1 MSFLEVKNLN
11 ISYPTRK
18 ETIIASKNVE
28 FKLER
33 GEILG
38 IVGESGSGKSTIAN
52 AIINLIDPPGE
63 ITSGSIK
70 MDDNE
75 LRESESIIQKIRGK
89 KIGFVFQ
96 DPQTSLN
103 PLFRIKDQLI
113 ETIQTHLNLSYKESF
128 KKSIQLLKEVGIEN
142 AEKRIEDYP
151 HQFSGG
157 MRQRVV
163 IALAISCEPDLIIA
177 DEPTTALDVSIQFQ
191 ILELLKNLTIKRNLG
206 VIIITHD
213 MGVIAET
220 TNKVIVMRHGVIVEQ
235 GNTRD
240 ILTNPKST
248 EAKSLVISVPPTN
261 KKIHRFKLIS
271 PEGKEIESN
280 SANLTKNIMK
290 TWGVRENK
298 NKMLLKLSN
307 VSKIFDDGSISLKIN
322 TSPSASKLNNQLDDD
337 NVIAVNNVS
346 FELFEGE
353 TLGLVGE
360 SGSGKSTIAKIIT
373 GLVRPSQGDIKYNNI
388 PLYNSKRK
396 YQIAKSRGQI
406 QMIFQDPY
414 SSLNPRFK
422 VKDIISEPLK
432 FFQKNITKSELT
444 QNVFDLIDIV
454 GMTRK
459 SLDRYPHEFS
469 GGQRQ
474 RISIARAL
482 ATRPRLLICDEP
494 TSALDVSIQA
504 QILNLLKDIQDELHL
519 TMLFI
524 SHDLPVIR
532 QMCDRIAVLKN
543 GNLCEIE
550 KTEKLFN
557 SPSHNYTR
565 ELIRLMPKIESI
577 FEKTK

>member
-1 MSFLEVKNLN
+1 MSLLEIKDLN
-11 ISYPTRK
+11 ISYKTRK
-18 ETIIASKNVE
+18 ETIVASSNVN
-28 FKLER
+28 FTLER

-63 ITSGSIK
+63 ITGGTIK
-70 MDDNE
+70 IDNNE
-75 LRESESIIQKIRGK
+75 LQNNEEITQKIRGR

-103 PLFRIKDQLI
+103 PLFKIKDQLI
-113 ETIQTHLNLSYKESF
+113 ETIQTHLDLSYDEAL
-128 KKSIQLLKEVGIEN
+128 KKSINLLQEVGIEN
-142 AEKRIEDYP
+142 ASKRIEDYP

-177 DEPTTALDVSIQFQ
+177 DEPTTALDVSIQYQ
-191 ILELLKNLTIKRNLG
+191 ILELLKELTIKRNLG

-220 TNKVIVMRHGVIVEQ
+220 TNKVIVMRHGLIVEQ
-235 GNTRD
+235 GNTKD
-240 ILTNPKST
+240 LLTQPKST
-248 EAKSLVISVPPTN
+248 EARSLVISVPPTN
-261 KKIHRFKLIS
+261 KKIDRFKLIS
-271 PEGKEIESN
+271 PDGSEITSS
-280 SANLTKNIMK
+280 SANLTKNIIK
-290 TWGVRENK
+290 TWGVRK
-298 NKMLLKLSN
+298 NTYQKLLDVKKIT
-307 VSKIFDDGSISLKIN
+307 KIFDDQSMSYSKKIDEK
-322 TSPSASKLNNQLDDD
+322 AVK
-337 NVIAVNNVS
+337 AVNDVS

-373 GLVRPSQGDIKYNNI
+373 GLVRPTSGELEYNSLS
-388 PLYNSKRK
+388 LYNSKRK
-396 YQIAKSRGQI
+396 YQIDKSRGQI

-422 VKDIISEPLK
+422 VKDIISEPIK
-432 FFQKNITKSELT
+432 FFQKNITRIDLE
-444 QNVFDLIDIV
+444 QNVNDLIDIV

-532 QMCDRIAVLKN
+532 QMCNRIIVLKN
-543 GNLCEIE
+543 GAVCESNE
-550 KTEKLFN
+550 TESLFN
-557 SPSHNYTR
+557 KPIHDYTK
-565 ELIRLMPKIESI
+565 ELIKLMPKIESI
-577 FEKTK
+577 I

>member
-1 MSFLEVKNLN
+1 MSLLEIKNLN
-11 ISYPTRK
+11 ISYKTRK
-18 ETIIASKNVE
+18 ETIVASSNVN
-28 FKLER
+28 FTLER

-63 ITSGSIK
+63 ITGGTIK
-70 MDDNE
+70 IDNNE
-75 LRESESIIQKIRGK
+75 LQNNEEIIQKIRGR

-103 PLFRIKDQLI
+103 PLFKIKDQLI
-113 ETIQTHLNLSYKESF
+113 ETIQTHLDLSYDEAL
-128 KKSIQLLKEVGIEN
+128 KKSINLLQEVGIEN
-142 AEKRIEDYP
+142 ASKRIEDYP

-177 DEPTTALDVSIQFQ
+177 DEPTTALDVSIQYQ
-191 ILELLKNLTIKRNLG
+191 ILELLKELTIKRNLG

-220 TNKVIVMRHGVIVEQ
+220 TNKVIVMRHGLIVEQ
-235 GNTRD
+235 GNTKD
-240 ILTNPKST
+240 LLTQPKST
-248 EAKSLVISVPPTN
+248 EARSLVISVPPTN
-261 KKIHRFKLIS
+261 KKIDRFKLIGPDGS
-271 PEGKEIESN
+271 EITSS
-280 SANLTKNIMK
+280 SANLTKNIIK
-290 TWGVRENK
+290 TWGARK
-298 NKMLLKLSN
+298 NTNQKLLDIKKIT
-307 VSKIFDDGSISLKIN
+307 KIFDDQSMSYSKKIDEK
-322 TSPSASKLNNQLDDD
+322 AVK
-337 NVIAVNNVS
+337 AVNDVS

-373 GLVRPSQGDIKYNNI
+373 GLVRPTSGELEYNSLS
-388 PLYNSKRK
+388 LYNSKRK
-396 YQIAKSRGQI
+396 YQIDKSRGQI

-422 VKDIISEPLK
+422 VKEIISEPIK
-432 FFQKNITKSELT
+432 FFQKNITRNDLE
-444 QNVFDLIDIV
+444 QNVNDLIDIV

-532 QMCDRIAVLKN
+532 QMCNRIIVLKN
-543 GNLCEIE
+543 GAICETNE
-550 KTEKLFN
+550 TESLFN
-557 SPSHNYTR
+557 KPIHDYTK
-565 ELIRLMPKIESI
+565 ELIKLMPKIESI
-577 FEKTK
+577 I